1 MHKIGLLTL
10 SQDACQA
17 TIKIDGIA
25 KLLFLPVEH
34 NTGQSVFGTNGLFPH
49 QAQNE
54 LTLLEMTLALTRLNI
69 NQLYQWAQQERWWR
83 KWTKQSRSSLKKNCL
98 VLAVLKTLPWLV
110 AEKRALGC
118 PRHINPLLC
127 GLQSRLPRK
136 EIKGPTHPQCARSH
150 SGPKHH
156 LLQKSKPSLLVL
168 L

>member
-83 KWTKQSRSSLKKNCL
+83 K
-98 VLAVLKTLPWLV
+98 
-110 AEKRALGC
+110 
-118 PRHINPLLC
+118 
-127 GLQSRLPRK
+127 
-136 EIKGPTHPQCARSH
+136 
-150 SGPKHH
+150 
-156 LLQKSKPSLLVL
+156 
-168 L
+168 